1 MAERGHSC
9 PQQRASYE
17 IGSKSKRLRLSEV
30 AADKNVRAPPAVTD
44 RLQTGGRKSLEF
56 CLKIPRANHF
66 RFAESPSVT
75 LAKMLLIARYEKIR
89 LCQGCGRQHG
99 NVLAR

>member
-44 RLQTGGRKSLEF
+44 RLHACQSGRRFNPFPALATPKLIIQ
-56 CLKIPRANHF
+56 IPLDGFADAAFQGFALAPSRVHF
-66 RFAESPSVT
+66 
-75 LAKMLLIARYEKIR
+75 
-89 LCQGCGRQHG
+89 
-99 NVLAR
+99 

>member
-17 IGSKSKRLRLSEV
+17 IGSKPKRLRFSEV

-44 RLQTGGRKSLEF
+44 RLHTRVISLCAGVGGKLASL
-56 CLKIPRANHF
+56 
-66 RFAESPSVT
+66 RFVRWCNGSTRPFGGLCHGSNPCRTASLMRTSVRVP
-75 LAKMLLIARYEKIR
+75 A
-89 LCQGCGRQHG
+89 
-99 NVLAR
+99 